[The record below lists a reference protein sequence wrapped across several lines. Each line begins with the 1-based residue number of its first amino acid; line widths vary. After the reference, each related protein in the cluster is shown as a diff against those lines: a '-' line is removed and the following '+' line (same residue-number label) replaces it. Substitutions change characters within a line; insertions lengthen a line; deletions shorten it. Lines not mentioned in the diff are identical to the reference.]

1 MDTETREL
9 IVTICRF
16 LNEPCEV
23 EYRYEDKTFRMSKS
37 KDKFFINDQ
46 EVFRFSSKKDK
57 YGNVSTVSTWVE
69 SLLHRDSPSSE
80 HTRLISSVVER
91 LERSVRYDEF
101 QTLLDAHVDFFI
113 KVIAKSL
120 VNDMLEEF
128 DRDGTYLSSKRND
141 NGTILFTIF
150 HPESPPSYFTFY
162 PDNPDRSLGGIESY
176 VRHLTH
182 FSYRGIH
189 HTPVNEEY
197 KKLLTTMFFEALQP
211 DADWISVMSRAT
223 FPNNFLDFP

>member
-9 IVTICRF
+9 IVELCRL
-16 LNEPCEV
+16 LNESCTGKHHV
-23 EYRYEDKTFRMSKS
+23 EHNYTRTFSISKS
-37 KDKFFINDQ
+37 KDNGVVSCSIDNQ
-46 EVFRFSSKKDK
+46 EIFKDTSTISS
-57 YGNVSTVSTWVE
+57 WVE

-91 LERSVRYDEF
+91 IKRSVRYDEF
-101 QTLLDAHVDFFI
+101 QTLLYAHVDFFI
-113 KVIAKSL
+113 QVIAKPL
-120 VNDMLEEF
+120 MNDIAEEF

-141 NGTILFTIF
+141 NGTILFTII

-182 FSYRGIH
+182 FGYRGVH
-189 HTPVNEEY
+189 HTQVNEEY
-197 KKLLTTMFFEALQP
+197 KELLTSMFFEALQP
-211 DADWISVMSRAT
+211 NADWISVMSRAT
-223 FPNNFLDFP
+223 FPKQNNFLDFP